1 MTLIYINFIQPKLKK
16 SYMNNN
22 VMMDDTLVNIALK
35 TAVNSELV
43 QKHASILIVDDCIFT
58 GYNHFGSGKNSLT
71 VHAEED
77 AINNYLIWCRKKYY
91 DDSYIRRKLRKALL
105 ITIRVKK
112 GNIKCSAPCRNCI
125 ELIKD
130 YGIRQI
136 VYSEMDKNSNT
147 FYIQKKSRD
156 LSNRP
161 SSGSRWMERRGLL
174 CR

>member
-1 MTLIYINFIQPKLKK
+1 MSLGKNI
-16 SYMNNN
+16 SMNQ
-22 VMMDDTLVNIALK
+22 TLVNLAIK
-35 TAVNSELV
+35 TSINSELV

-91 DDSYIRRKLRKALL
+91 DDAYIRRKLRRALL

-112 GNIKCSAPCRNCI
+112 GNIKCSAPCSNCI
-125 ELIKD
+125 ELIKS

-136 VYSEMDKNSNT
+136 VYSDMDENANT
-147 FYIQKKSRD
+147 HYIQKKSRD

>member
-1 MTLIYINFIQPKLKK
+1 
-16 SYMNNN
+16 MN
-22 VMMDDTLVNIALK
+22 
-35 TAVNSELV
+35 

-58 GYNHFGSGKNSLT
+58 GYNHFGCGKNNLT

-77 AINNYLIWCRKKYY
+77 VINNYIANCRKKYY
-91 DDSYIRRKLRKALL
+91 DDAYIRRKLKRALL

-112 GNIKCSAPCRNCI
+112 GMVKCSAPCSNCI
-125 ELIKD
+125 EIIKS

-136 VYSEMDKNSNT
+136 VYSEMDENANT
-147 FYIQKKSRD
+147 YYIQKKSRD
-156 LSNRP
+156 LANRP